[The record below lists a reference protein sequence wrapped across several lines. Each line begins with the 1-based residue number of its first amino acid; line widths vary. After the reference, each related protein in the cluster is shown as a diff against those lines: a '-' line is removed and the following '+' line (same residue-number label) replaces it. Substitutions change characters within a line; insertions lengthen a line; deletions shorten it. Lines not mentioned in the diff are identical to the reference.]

1 VDGLKN
7 ELPKTPVNKSFAL
20 LIAIASLGCAA
31 AQAQPSLVI
40 VVRHAE
46 RAAEPRGDPGLSA
59 EGVQRA
65 QALADRLAETHVTS
79 IITTELRRSRE
90 TALPTAMKFGIEPQV
105 VATNRDDVPAHV
117 QAVVAA
123 VRQLTGV
130 VLVVGHSNTVAGLVA
145 GLSDARP
152 IELCDTSHSH
162 VFVVDPQPAGSAV
175 LQFTYGREDPAP
187 SAGCQ

>member
-1 VDGLKN
+1 
-7 ELPKTPVNKSFAL
+7 VNKSFAL
-20 LIAIASLGCAA
+20 LIAIANLGCAA
-31 AQAQPSLVI
+31 AQAQPSLVV

-59 EGVQRA
+59 EGIQRA
-65 QALADRLAETHVTS
+65 QALADRLAEANVTS
-79 IITTELRRSRE
+79 IITTELRRTRE

-105 VATNRDDVPAHV
+105 VATRRDDVPAHV

-123 VRQLTGV
+123 VQQLTGV
-130 VLVVGHSNTVAGLVA
+130 VLVVGHSNTVAGIVA
-145 GLSDARP
+145 GLSGARP